1 MVPGLRSSTSAA
13 AWGTT
18 SRCVLSRRAVSGR
31 HIKRVAFKTVERAVC
46 TWQRQRIA
54 AARIS
59 HGDSAC
65 KFQPVTLFEI
75 CCSSK
80 STTSRHVT
88 ENGGAAVRVLWPP
101 PYLPKLARNLQKDVP
116 SRAVQTALLPSLK
129 LPSAGAR
136 PQTWCLNMDW
146 PVHRKA
152 LLHQLRTA
160 LPASGTTK
168 LALLTSPQCRMFAIP
183 QRLQHAQGIF
193 NWQAHGVAM
202 KRLHSMRAFHHAMRK
217 RRIDAGVCVA
227 CIHEQPPGSSTN
239 LLKKYD
245 EPNDFP
251 WAIGR
256 GSMRRTVHGCMCG
269 SVSQSDELV
278 YKGWRFEVDAPQLAA
293 ALDHH
298 RCDWRHTHA
307 MTSMNMR
314 AKKRPHSQPLLRVSD
329 YEVYPPYLGSLLCAA
344 MFVQ

>member
-1 MVPGLRSSTSAA
+1 M
-13 AWGTT
+13 
-18 SRCVLSRRAVSGR
+18 
-31 HIKRVAFKTVERAVC
+31 KRMAFKTVERAVC
-46 TWQRQRIA
+46 TWQQQQSA
-54 AARIS
+54 AAGIR
-59 HGDSAC
+59 HGHAE
-65 KFQPVTLFEI
+65 FAFEPVTLYEI

-101 PYLPKLARNLQKDVP
+101 PYLPKLARDLKEDVP
-116 SRAVQTALLPSLK
+116 SRAVQTTLLPILK
-129 LPSAGAR
+129 WPKAGAR

-152 LLHQLRTA
+152 LLSQLQVA
-160 LPASGTTK
+160 EPAPGTNK

-183 QRLQHAQGIF
+183 QRLQHAKGIF
-193 NWQAHGVAM
+193 NYPAHAVAM
-202 KRLHSMRAFHHAMRK
+202 KRLISMRALHHAMRK
-217 RRIDAGVCVA
+217 RRLDDGIRVVCL
-227 CIHEQPPGSSTN
+227 HEQPPGSSTN
-239 LLKKYD
+239 LIKKYD
-245 EPNDFP
+245 EPRDFP

-278 YKGWRFEVDAPQLAA
+278 YKGWRFEVDVPQMAA

-298 RCDWRHTHA
+298 RCDRGHTHA

-314 AKKRPHSQPLLRVSD
+314 AKKRTHTQPLLRVSD
-329 YEVYPPYLGSLLCAA
+329 YEMYPPYLGSLLCAA